1 MWSPAAGAAL
11 VHGTLGGEAA
21 GTQPGEYFQEE
32 AETLA
37 PLWAFVN
44 DLSVAGINVINDHI

>member
-11 VHGTLGGEAA
+11 VRSALGGEAA